1 MEHSWETAASLASLG
16 GESEEEEEAFRP
28 PVSAAA
34 GGDAGLDAPVLLV
47 DLAAVAAS
55 AGGAVTD
62 MQQARTK
69 VLEALGGEGE
79 FLARSENLF
88 ASGHCRH
95 AERRSCGAEREA
107 MEAER
112 GGGAVVS
119 VIFYPPICGGVPLRE
134 LWRAVREPSQW
145 EVVDELKLR
154 AARCHKSLKWK
165 LEVAREAEALAGAS
179 VREGGGRPVNGNGG
193 GGGGRSDGSAF
204 GLDLANGCGAARLPG
219 GSCEEEEVSALDLLL
234 GLIFQGISLAE
245 LAEATQLAE
254 PRRR

>member
-1 MEHSWETAASLASLG
+1 M
-16 GESEEEEEAFRP
+16 
-28 PVSAAA
+28 
-34 GGDAGLDAPVLLV
+34 
-47 DLAAVAAS
+47 
-55 AGGAVTD
+55 
-62 MQQARTK
+62 
-69 VLEALGGEGE
+69 VLEALGGEDE
-79 FLARSENLF
+79 FLTRSENLF

-119 VIFYPPICGGVPLRE
+119 VIFYPPICSGMPLRE

-154 AARCHKSLKWK
+154 ASRCHKSLKWK

-179 VREGGGRPVNGNGG
+179 VREGGPVNGNGG
-193 GGGGRSDGSAF
+193 GGGVRSDDSAF
-204 GLDLANGCGAARLPG
+204 GLGLANGVGAARLPG

-254 PRRR
+254 TRRRCRSPRSTRPANLG